1 MYIYNTIYMYKHNF
15 NNKPNYQNYNQNY
28 NKYYEKKENNY
39 EKKENNYEKKENNY
53 ENNHENNKNNE
64 YNDNINISI
73 KETILDYLYNRIEI
87 GDHKYTI
94 IRNVGDIYE
103 LKNDRYYVSGNSCGI
118 NSIIIF
124 MKKNNNYYS
133 YLIDRRSISYNRQT
147 LNKAK
152 VRFTEIKLSV
162 DLKMYDGTIIDG
174 ILIDNDANK
183 ISLKNNINNSGDNN
197 IVEKNENSK
206 MLFMITDVFVLN
218 GKSIINMNYK
228 KKMYLMN
235 DIINKYVEN
244 NNKNNIELFIS
255 QPYELNQMSCLFQDN
270 IQNNTKKY
278 NIKGIAFYP
287 ELSGSK
293 LIYIFDKND
302 EKVKEELLL
311 GVEKIENNFLKLE
324 EEIDSKDL
332 NYIDKKIIYKY
343 DIKDIENIKEIILN
357 LEMKKTLINDVYKLY
372 AIFNNKN
379 KYIKK
384 KIGIAYI
391 PTFILSLKCK
401 NLFLNKENIIMKC
414 LLINNKWIPLEESDI
429 NKIDIINLDKRFKI
443 VKEILENYDDLHDDE
458 S

>member
-1 MYIYNTIYMYKHNF
+1 MDIYNIIYMYKHNY
-15 NNKPNYQNYNQNY
+15 NNKPNYQNQNYNQNY
-28 NKYYEKKENNY
+28 NKHYDKKENN
-39 EKKENNYEKKENNY
+39 E
-53 ENNHENNKNNE
+53 NNE
-64 YNDNINISI
+64 YSNDNINISI
-73 KETILDYLYNRIEI
+73 KESILDYLYNRIEI

-162 DLKMYDGTIIDG
+162 DLKIYDGTIIDG
-174 ILIDNDANK
+174 ILIDNDSNK
-183 ISLKNNINNSGDNN
+183 ISLKNNIINLNTEINAVG
-197 IVEKNENSK
+197 KNDNSK

-255 QPYELNQMSCLFQDN
+255 QPYELNQISSLFQDN
-270 IQNNTKKY
+270 IQKNTKKY

-302 EKVKEELLL
+302 EKIKEELLK
-311 GVEKIENNFLKLE
+311 GVDKIENNSLNLE
-324 EEIDSKDL
+324 EEICDKDT
-332 NYIDKKIIYKY
+332 NIIDKKIIYKY
-343 DIKDIENIKEIILN
+343 EIKDIENIKEIVLN

-372 AIFNNKN
+372 AIFNYKN

-414 LLINNKWIPLEESDI
+414 LLINNKWIPLEESNI
-429 NKIDIINLDKRFKI
+429 NKIDIINLDTRFKI
-443 VKEILENYDDLHDDE
+443 IEEILENYDDINDDE
-458 S
+458 T

>member
-1 MYIYNTIYMYKHNF
+1 MYKHNF
-15 NNKPNYQNYNQNY
+15 NNRPNYQNQNYNQNY
-28 NKYYEKKENNY
+28 NKH
-39 EKKENNYEKKENNY
+39 YEKKENNY
-53 ENNHENNKNNE
+53 ENNND
-64 YNDNINISI
+64 YSNDNINISI
-73 KETILDYLYNRIEI
+73 KESILDYLYNRIEI

-147 LNKAK
+147 LNKSK

-162 DLKMYDGTIIDG
+162 DLKIYDGTIIDG

-183 ISLKNNINNSGDNN
+183 ISLKNNVINLEENG
-197 IVEKNENSK
+197 KNDNSK

-235 DIINKYVEN
+235 DIINKYVED

-255 QPYELNQMSCLFQDN
+255 QPYELNQLSSLFQEN
-270 IQNNTKKY
+270 ILNNTKKY

-302 EKVKEELLL
+302 EKIKEELLT
-311 GVEKIENNFLKLE
+311 GVGKIENNSLKLE
-324 EEIDSKDL
+324 EEISEKES

-343 DIKDIENIKEIILN
+343 EIRDIENIKEIVLN
-357 LEMKKTLINDVYKLY
+357 LEMKKTLMNDVYKLY
-372 AIFNNKN
+372 AIFNYKN

-391 PTFILSLKCK
+391 PTFVLSLKCK

-414 LLINNKWIPLEESDI
+414 LLINNKWIPVEESDI
-429 NKIDIINLDKRFKI
+429 NKIDIINLDTRFKI
-443 VKEILENYDDLHDDE
+443 VEEILENYDDLHDDE

>member
-1 MYIYNTIYMYKHNF
+1 MYKHNY
-15 NNKPNYQNYNQNY
+15 NNNPNYQNHNQNY
-28 NKYYEKKENNY
+28 NKHYEKKENNNEY
-39 EKKENNYEKKENNY
+39 NLNNNNT
-53 ENNHENNKNNE
+53 NNNE
-64 YNDNINISI
+64 YINDNINISI
-73 KETILDYLYNRIEI
+73 KEAILDYLYNRIEI

-94 IRNVGDIYE
+94 IKNVGDIYE

-147 LNKAK
+147 LNKSK

-162 DLKMYDGTIIDG
+162 DLKIYDGTIIDG
-174 ILIDNDANK
+174 ILIDNDSNK
-183 ISLKNNINNSGDNN
+183 ISLKNNGINGGINVNSVNGVN
-197 IVEKNENSK
+197 VNSK

-228 KKMYLMN
+228 KKMYIMN
-235 DIINKYVEN
+235 DIINKYVEVN
-244 NNKNNIELFIS
+244 NNNNIELFIS
-255 QPYELNQMSCLFQDN
+255 QPYELNQLSSLFQEN
-270 IQNNTKKY
+270 IYNNTKKY

-302 EKVKEELLL
+302 EKIKEELIK
-311 GVEKIENNFLKLE
+311 GIENIDNNLLKIE
-324 EEIDSKDL
+324 EEIEDKDI
-332 NYIDKKIIYKY
+332 NNIDKKIIYKY
-343 DIKDIENIKEIILN
+343 EIKDIENIKEIILN
-357 LEMKKTLINDVYKLY
+357 FEMKKTLISDVYKLY
-372 AIFNNKN
+372 AIFNYKN

-391 PTFILSLKCK
+391 PTFVLSLKCK

-414 LLINNKWIPLEESDI
+414 SLTNNKWIPLEESNI
-429 NKIDIINLDKRFKI
+429 NKIDIINLDIRFKI
-443 VKEILENYDDLHDDE
+443 IEEILENYDDLNDDD
-458 S
+458 

>member
-1 MYIYNTIYMYKHNF
+1 MDIYNIIYMYKHNF
-15 NNKPNYQNYNQNY
+15 NNKSNYQNFKHNNQNY
-28 NKYYEKKENNY
+28 NKHYEKKEN
-39 EKKENNYEKKENNY
+39 ENNEN
-53 ENNHENNKNNE
+53 NNE

-73 KETILDYLYNRIEI
+73 KESILDYLYNRIEI

-94 IRNVGDIYE
+94 IKNVGDIYE

-162 DLKMYDGTIIDG
+162 DLKLYDGTIIDG

-183 ISLKNNINNSGDNN
+183 ISLKNNING
-197 IVEKNENSK
+197 NSK

-228 KKMYLMN
+228 KKMYIIN
-235 DIINKYVEN
+235 DIINKSVEVN
-244 NNKNNIELFIS
+244 NNNNIELFIS
-255 QPYELNQMSCLFQDN
+255 QPYELNQISSLFQEN
-270 IQNNTKKY
+270 INNNTKKH

-302 EKVKEELLL
+302 EKIKEELIKGIENIDNNLL
-311 GVEKIENNFLKLE
+311 KIEEN
-324 EEIDSKDL
+324 IDDKEV

-343 DIKDIENIKEIILN
+343 EIKDIENIKDIIFN

-372 AIFNNKN
+372 AIFNYNN

-391 PTFILSLKCK
+391 PTFVLSLKCK

-414 LLINNKWIPLEESDI
+414 SLNNNKWIPLEESNI
-429 NKIDIINLDKRFKI
+429 NKIDIINLDTRFKI
-443 VKEILENYDDLHDDE
+443 IEEILENYDDLNDNNDDPKKE
-458 S
+458 SLVIDED

>member
-1 MYIYNTIYMYKHNF
+1 MYKHNF

-28 NKYYEKKENNY
+28 NKHYEKKENNY
-39 EKKENNYEKKENNY
+39 ESNNDN
-53 ENNHENNKNNE
+53 
-64 YNDNINISI
+64 NDNINISI
-73 KETILDYLYNRIEI
+73 KESILDYLYNRIEI

-94 IRNVGDIYE
+94 IKNIGDIYE

-162 DLKMYDGTIIDG
+162 DLKIYDGTIFDG
-174 ILIDNDANK
+174 ILIDNDTNK
-183 ISLKNNINNSGDNN
+183 ISLKNNAN
-197 IVEKNENSK
+197 IDGKSK
-206 MLFMITDVFVLN
+206 LLFMITDVFILN
-218 GKSIINMNYK
+218 GKSVINMNYK

-235 DIINKYVEN
+235 DMINKYVEVN
-244 NNKNNIELFIS
+244 NNNNIELFIS
-255 QPYELNQMSCLFQDN
+255 QPYELNQISSLFQEN

-287 ELSGSK
+287 ELSSSK

-302 EKVKEELLL
+302 EKIKEELLI
-311 GVEKIENNFLKLE
+311 GIENINNNNSLKLE
-324 EEIDSKDL
+324 ENIEDKEF
-332 NYIDKKIIYKY
+332 NYIEKKIIYKY
-343 DIKDIENIKEIILN
+343 EIIDIEKIKEIILN

-372 AIFNNKN
+372 AIFNYKN

-401 NLFLNKENIIMKC
+401 NLFLNRENIIMKC
-414 LLINNKWIPLEESDI
+414 LLINNKWIPLQESEI
-429 NKIDIINLDKRFKI
+429 NKIDIINLDTRFRI
-443 VKEILENYDDLHDDE
+443 IEEILENYDDLHDDD
-458 S
+458 

>member
-1 MYIYNTIYMYKHNF
+1 MDIYNNIYMYKHNY
-15 NNKPNYQNYNQNY
+15 NNKPNYQNQNYNQNY
-28 NKYYEKKENNY
+28 HKHYDKKENN
-39 EKKENNYEKKENNY
+39 E
-53 ENNHENNKNNE
+53 NNE
-64 YNDNINISI
+64 YINDNINISI
-73 KETILDYLYNRIEI
+73 KESILDYLYNRIEI

-94 IRNVGDIYE
+94 IKNVGDIYE

-162 DLKMYDGTIIDG
+162 DLKIYDGTIIDG
-174 ILIDNDANK
+174 ILIDNDSNK
-183 ISLKNNINNSGDNN
+183 ISLKNNVVNL
-197 IVEKNENSK
+197 VEKNDNSK

-218 GKSIINMNYK
+218 GKSVINMNYK

-235 DIINKYVEN
+235 DIINKYVEDN
-244 NNKNNIELFIS
+244 IKNNIKLFIS
-255 QPYELNQMSCLFQDN
+255 QPYELNQISSLFQEN

-302 EKVKEELLL
+302 EKIKEELLS
-311 GVEKIENNFLKLE
+311 GVDQIENNSIQLE
-324 EEIDSKDL
+324 EEINDKDS
-332 NYIDKKIIYKY
+332 NNIDKKIIYKY
-343 DIKDIENIKEIILN
+343 EIKDIENIKEIVLN
-357 LEMKKTLINDVYKLY
+357 LEMKKTLISDVYKLY
-372 AIFNNKN
+372 AIFNYKN
-379 KYIKK
+379 KYIKRK
-384 KIGIAYI
+384 VGIAYI
-391 PTFILSLKCK
+391 PTFVLSLKCK

-429 NKIDIINLDKRFKI
+429 NKIDIINLDNRFKI
-443 VKEILENYDDLHDDE
+443 IEEILENYDDINDE
-458 S
+458 ES

>member
-1 MYIYNTIYMYKHNF
+1 MDIYNNIYMYKHNY
-15 NNKPNYQNYNQNY
+15 NNKPNYQNHNYNQN
-28 NKYYEKKENNY
+28 NSKH
-39 EKKENNYEKKENNY
+39 Y
-53 ENNHENNKNNE
+53 ENNDST
-64 YNDNINISI
+64 DNINTSI
-73 KETILDYLYNRIEI
+73 KESILDYLYNRIEI

-124 MKKNNNYYS
+124 MKKNNNFYS

-162 DLKMYDGTIIDG
+162 DLKIYDGTIIDG

-183 ISLKNNINNSGDNN
+183 ISLKNNIINLNTEINA
-197 IVEKNENSK
+197 VEKNDNSK

-255 QPYELNQMSCLFQDN
+255 QPYELNQISSLFQYN

-302 EKVKEELLL
+302 EKIKEELLK
-311 GVEKIENNFLKLE
+311 GVDKIENNSLNLE
-324 EEIDSKDL
+324 EEICDKDS
-332 NYIDKKIIYKY
+332 NIIEKKIIYKY
-343 DIKDIENIKEIILN
+343 EIKDIENIKEIVLN

-372 AIFNNKN
+372 AIFNYKN

-384 KIGIAYI
+384 KVGIAYI
-391 PTFILSLKCK
+391 PTFVLSLKCK

-414 LLINNKWIPLEESDI
+414 LLVNNKWIPLEESDI
-429 NKIDIINLDKRFKI
+429 NKIDIINLDTRFKI
-443 VKEILENYDDLHDDE
+443 IEEILENYDDINDDE
-458 S
+458 N

>member
-1 MYIYNTIYMYKHNF
+1 
-15 NNKPNYQNYNQNY
+15 
-28 NKYYEKKENNY
+28 
-39 EKKENNYEKKENNY
+39 
-53 ENNHENNKNNE
+53 
-64 YNDNINISI
+64 
-73 KETILDYLYNRIEI
+73 
-87 GDHKYTI
+87 
-94 IRNVGDIYE
+94 
-103 LKNDRYYVSGNSCGI
+103 
-118 NSIIIF
+118 

-162 DLKMYDGTIIDG
+162 DLKIYDGTIIDG

-183 ISLKNNINNSGDNN
+183 ISLKNNIVNLNMEINAVG
-197 IVEKNENSK
+197 KNENSK

-255 QPYELNQMSCLFQDN
+255 QPYELNQISSLFQEN
-270 IQNNTKKY
+270 IHNNNKKY

-302 EKVKEELLL
+302 EKIKEELLK
-311 GVEKIENNFLKLE
+311 GVENIDNNAFNLE
-324 EEIDSKDL
+324 EETGDKDL
-332 NYIDKKIIYKY
+332 NNIDKKIIYKY
-343 DIKDIENIKEIILN
+343 EIKDIENIKEIIIN
-357 LEMKKTLINDVYKLY
+357 LEMKKTLINDVYRLY
-372 AIFNNKN
+372 AIFNYKN

-414 LLINNKWIPLEESDI
+414 LLFNNKWIPLEESDV
-429 NKIDIINLDKRFKI
+429 NKIDIINLDTRFKI
-443 VKEILENYDDLHDDE
+443 IEEILENYDDLHDDE

>member
-1 MYIYNTIYMYKHNF
+1 MYIYNTIYMYKHNY
-15 NNKPNYQNYNQNY
+15 NNKPNYQNQNYNQNY
-28 NKYYEKKENNY
+28 NKHYEKKENNN
-39 EKKENNYEKKENNY
+39 EN
-53 ENNHENNKNNE
+53 NNE
-64 YNDNINISI
+64 YDNINISI
-73 KETILDYLYNRIEI
+73 KESILDYLYNRIEI

-162 DLKMYDGTIIDG
+162 DLKIYDGTIIDG

-183 ISLKNNINNSGDNN
+183 ISLKNNVINLNENN
-197 IVEKNENSK
+197 DNSK

-228 KKMYLMN
+228 KKMYIMN
-235 DIINKYVEN
+235 DIVSKYVEN

-255 QPYELNQMSCLFQDN
+255 QPYELNQISSLFQEN

-302 EKVKEELLL
+302 EKIKEELLT
-311 GVEKIENNFLKLE
+311 GVDNVDNNLFKLD
-324 EEIDSKDL
+324 EEIGDKDL
-332 NYIDKKIIYKY
+332 NNIDKKIIYKY
-343 DIKDIENIKEIILN
+343 EIKDIENIKEIVLN
-357 LEMKKTLINDVYKLY
+357 LEMKKTLISDVYKLY
-372 AIFNNKN
+372 AIFNYKN

-391 PTFILSLKCK
+391 PTFVLSLKCK

-414 LLINNKWIPLEESDI
+414 LLINNKWIPLEESNI
-429 NKIDIINLDKRFKI
+429 NKIDIINLDTRFNI
-443 VKEILENYDDLHDDE
+443 IEEILENYDDLHDDE

>member
-1 MYIYNTIYMYKHNF
+1 MDIYNIIYMYKHNY

-28 NKYYEKKENNY
+28 NKHYEKKEN
-39 EKKENNYEKKENNY
+39 
-53 ENNHENNKNNE
+53 HENNE
-64 YNDNINISI
+64 SIDNINISI
-73 KETILDYLYNRIEI
+73 KESILDYLYNRIEI

-162 DLKMYDGTIIDG
+162 DLKIYDGTIIDG

-183 ISLKNNINNSGDNN
+183 ISLKNNVLNLNMETNSFG
-197 IVEKNENSK
+197 KNDNSK

-218 GKSIINMNYK
+218 GKSVINMNYK

-255 QPYELNQMSCLFQDN
+255 QPYELNQISSLFQEN

-278 NIKGIAFYP
+278 NLKGIAFYP

-302 EKVKEELLL
+302 EKIKEELLK
-311 GVEKIENNFLKLE
+311 GVENVDNNSLKIED
-324 EEIDSKDL
+324 EIDNKDL
-332 NYIDKKIIYKY
+332 SNIDKKIIYKY
-343 DIKDIENIKEIILN
+343 EIKDIENIKEIVLN

-372 AIFNNKN
+372 AIFNYKN
-379 KYIKK
+379 KYIKR

-391 PTFILSLKCK
+391 PTFVLSLKCK
-401 NLFLNKENIIMKC
+401 NLFLNKENIIMRC
-414 LLINNKWIPLEESDI
+414 LLINNKWIPLEESNI
-429 NKIDIINLDKRFKI
+429 NKIDIINLDTRFKI
-443 VKEILENYDDLHDDE
+443 IEEILDNYDDINDE
-458 S
+458 ES

>member
-1 MYIYNTIYMYKHNF
+1 MYKHNY
-15 NNKPNYQNYNQNY
+15 NNKPNYQNQNYNQNY
-28 NKYYEKKENNY
+28 NKH
-39 EKKENNYEKKENNY
+39 YEKKENNY
-53 ENNHENNKNNE
+53 ENNNE
-64 YNDNINISI
+64 YSNDNINILI
-73 KETILDYLYNRIEI
+73 KESILDYLYNRIEI

-162 DLKMYDGTIIDG
+162 DLKIYDGTIIDG

-183 ISLKNNINNSGDNN
+183 ISLKNNIVNLNMEINAVG
-197 IVEKNENSK
+197 KNENSK

-255 QPYELNQMSCLFQDN
+255 QPYELNQISSLFQEN
-270 IQNNTKKY
+270 IHNNNKKY

-302 EKVKEELLL
+302 EKIKEELLK
-311 GVEKIENNFLKLE
+311 GVENIDNNAFNLE
-324 EEIDSKDL
+324 EETGDKDL
-332 NYIDKKIIYKY
+332 NNIDKKIIYKY
-343 DIKDIENIKEIILN
+343 EIKDIENIKEIIIN

-372 AIFNNKN
+372 AIFNYKN

-414 LLINNKWIPLEESDI
+414 LLFNNKWIPLEESDV
-429 NKIDIINLDKRFKI
+429 NKIDIINLDTRFKI
-443 VKEILENYDDLHDDE
+443 IEEILENYDDLHDDE

>member
-1 MYIYNTIYMYKHNF
+1 MYKHNF
-15 NNKPNYQNYNQNY
+15 NNKPNYQNYN
-28 NKYYEKKENNY
+28 KNY
-39 EKKENNYEKKENNY
+39 EKKDNYDKRDNYDKKDNY
-53 ENNHENNKNNE
+53 ENNNE
-64 YNDNINISI
+64 YSNDNINISI
-73 KETILDYLYNRIEI
+73 KESILDYLYNRIEI

-94 IRNVGDIYE
+94 IKNVGDIYE

-147 LNKAK
+147 LNKSK

-162 DLKMYDGTIIDG
+162 DLKIYDGTIIDG
-174 ILIDNDANK
+174 ILIDNDSNK
-183 ISLKNNINNSGDNN
+183 ISLKNNVVNLGENG
-197 IVEKNENSK
+197 KTENSK

-235 DIINKYVEN
+235 DIINKYVED

-255 QPYELNQMSCLFQDN
+255 QPYELNQISSLFQEN
-270 IQNNTKKY
+270 ILNNTKKY

-302 EKVKEELLL
+302 EKIKEELLK
-311 GVEKIENNFLKLE
+311 GVENVDNNLLKLDE
-324 EEIDSKDL
+324 DLDNKDL
-332 NYIDKKIIYKY
+332 NNIDKKIIFKY
-343 DIKDIENIKEIILN
+343 EIRDIENIKEIVLN

-372 AIFNNKN
+372 AIFNYKN

-391 PTFILSLKCK
+391 PSFVLSLKCK

-414 LLINNKWIPLEESDI
+414 LLTNNKWIPLEESDI
-429 NKIDIINLDKRFKI
+429 NKIDIINLDTRFKI
-443 VKEILENYDDLHDDE
+443 VEEILENYDDPHDDE

>member
-1 MYIYNTIYMYKHNF
+1 MNIHYIIYMYKHNF

-28 NKYYEKKENNY
+28 NK
-39 EKKENNYEKKENNY
+39 NYEKKENNY
-53 ENNHENNKNNE
+53 ENNNDN
-64 YNDNINISI
+64 NDNINISI
-73 KETILDYLYNRIEI
+73 KESILDYLYNRIEI

-94 IRNVGDIYE
+94 IKNIGDIYE

-162 DLKMYDGTIIDG
+162 DLKIYDGTIFDG
-174 ILIDNDANK
+174 ILIDNDTNK
-183 ISLKNNINNSGDNN
+183 ISLKNNVNTDG
-197 IVEKNENSK
+197 KSK
-206 MLFMITDVFVLN
+206 LLFMITDVFILN
-218 GKSIINMNYK
+218 GKSVINMNYK

-235 DIINKYVEN
+235 DIINKHVEVN
-244 NNKNNIELFIS
+244 NNNNNIELFIS
-255 QPYELNQMSCLFQDN
+255 QPYELNQISSLFQEN

-302 EKVKEELLL
+302 EKIKEELLI
-311 GVEKIENNFLKLE
+311 GVENINNNNSLKLE
-324 EEIDSKDL
+324 ENIEDKEF
-332 NYIDKKIIYKY
+332 NYIEKKIIYKY
-343 DIKDIENIKEIILN
+343 EIIDIEKIKEIILN

-372 AIFNNKN
+372 AIFNYKN

-401 NLFLNKENIIMKC
+401 NLFLNRENIIMKC
-414 LLINNKWIPLEESDI
+414 LLINNKWIPLQESEI
-429 NKIDIINLDKRFKI
+429 NKIDIINLDTRFRI
-443 VKEILENYDDLHDDE
+443 IEEILENYDDLHDED
-458 S
+458 

>member
-1 MYIYNTIYMYKHNF
+1 MDIYSIIYMYKHNY
-15 NNKPNYQNYNQNY
+15 NNKPNYQNQNYNQNY
-28 NKYYEKKENNY
+28 NKH
-39 EKKENNYEKKENNY
+39 YEKKENNY
-53 ENNHENNKNNE
+53 ENNNE
-64 YNDNINISI
+64 YSNDNINILI
-73 KETILDYLYNRIEI
+73 KESILDYLYNRIEI

-162 DLKMYDGTIIDG
+162 DLKIYDGTIIDG

-183 ISLKNNINNSGDNN
+183 ISLKNNIVNLNMEINAVG
-197 IVEKNENSK
+197 KNENSK

-255 QPYELNQMSCLFQDN
+255 QPYELNQISSLFQEN
-270 IQNNTKKY
+270 IHNNNKKY

-302 EKVKEELLL
+302 EKIKEELLK
-311 GVEKIENNFLKLE
+311 GVENIDNNAFNLE
-324 EEIDSKDL
+324 EETGDKDL
-332 NYIDKKIIYKY
+332 NNIDKKIIYKY
-343 DIKDIENIKEIILN
+343 EIKDIENIKEIIIN

-372 AIFNNKN
+372 AIFNYKN

-414 LLINNKWIPLEESDI
+414 LLFNNKWIPLEESDV
-429 NKIDIINLDKRFKI
+429 NKIDIINLDTRFKI
-443 VKEILENYDDLHDDE
+443 IEEILENYDDLHDDE

>member
-1 MYIYNTIYMYKHNF
+1 MDIYNNIYMYKHNF
-15 NNKPNYQNYNQNY
+15 NNKPNYQNQNYNQNY
-28 NKYYEKKENNY
+28 NKH
-39 EKKENNYEKKENNY
+39 YEKKENNY
-53 ENNHENNKNNE
+53 ENNND
-64 YNDNINISI
+64 YSNDNINISI
-73 KETILDYLYNRIEI
+73 KESILDYLYNRIEI

-94 IRNVGDIYE
+94 IKNVGDIYE

-133 YLIDRRSISYNRQT
+133 YLIDRRSISYNRQS
-147 LNKAK
+147 LNKTK
-152 VRFTEIKLSV
+152 VRFTEIKLAV
-162 DLKMYDGTIIDG
+162 DLKIYDGTIIDG

-183 ISLKNNINNSGDNN
+183 ISLKNNN
-197 IVEKNENSK
+197 ITNDNSK
-206 MLFMITDVFVLN
+206 MLFMVTDVFVLN

-235 DIINKYVEN
+235 DIINKSVEDN
-244 NNKNNIELFIS
+244 TKNNIELFIS
-255 QPYELNQMSCLFQDN
+255 QPYELNQISSLFQEN
-270 IQNNTKKY
+270 IYNNTKKY

-302 EKVKEELLL
+302 EKIKEELFKGIDNIDNNLL
-311 GVEKIENNFLKLE
+311 KIEKDIEEKEINN
-324 EEIDSKDL
+324 
-332 NYIDKKIIYKY
+332 IDKKIIYKY
-343 DIKDIENIKEIILN
+343 EIKDIENINEIILN

-372 AIFNNKN
+372 AIFNYKN

-391 PTFILSLKCK
+391 PTFIMSLKCK

-414 LLINNKWIPLEESDI
+414 LLINNKWVPLEESDI
-429 NKIDIINLDKRFKI
+429 NKIDIINLDTRFKVI
-443 VKEILENYDDLHDDE
+443 EEILENYDDLHDDE

>member
-1 MYIYNTIYMYKHNF
+1 MDIYNNIYMFKHNY
-15 NNKPNYQNYNQNY
+15 NNKFNYQNQNYNQNY
-28 NKYYEKKENNY
+28 NKH
-39 EKKENNYEKKENNY
+39 YEKKENNY
-53 ENNHENNKNNE
+53 ENNNE
-64 YNDNINISI
+64 YSNDNINISI
-73 KETILDYLYNRIEI
+73 KESILDYLYNRIEI

-94 IRNVGDIYE
+94 IKNVGDIYE

-162 DLKMYDGTIIDG
+162 DLKIYDGTIIDG

-183 ISLKNNINNSGDNN
+183 ISLKNNISNLNMDINTVGNND
-197 IVEKNENSK
+197 NSK

-218 GKSIINMNYK
+218 GKSVININYK

-235 DIINKYVEN
+235 DIINKYIEDN
-244 NNKNNIELFIS
+244 IKNNIKLFIS
-255 QPYELNQMSCLFQDN
+255 QPYELNQISSLFQEN

-278 NIKGIAFYP
+278 NLKGIAFYP

-302 EKVKEELLL
+302 EKIKEDLLK
-311 GVEKIENNFLKLE
+311 GVENIENNSLNLDE
-324 EEIDSKDL
+324 EVIDKDS
-332 NYIDKKIIYKY
+332 NIIDKKIIYKY
-343 DIKDIENIKEIILN
+343 EIKDIENIKEIVLN

-372 AIFNNKN
+372 AIFNYKN

-391 PTFILSLKCK
+391 PTFVLSLKCK

-414 LLINNKWIPLEESDI
+414 LLINNKWIPIDESEI
-429 NKIDIINLDKRFKI
+429 NKIDIINLDTRFKI
-443 VKEILENYDDLHDDE
+443 IEEILENYDDINDDD

>member
-1 MYIYNTIYMYKHNF
+1 MYKHNF
-15 NNKPNYQNYNQNY
+15 NNKPNYQNYNSNY
-28 NKYYEKKENNY
+28 NKH
-39 EKKENNYEKKENNY
+39 YEKKENNY
-53 ENNHENNKNNE
+53 ENNND
-64 YNDNINISI
+64 NDNINISI
-73 KETILDYLYNRIEI
+73 KESILDYLYNRIEI

-103 LKNDRYYVSGNSCGI
+103 LKNDRYYVAGNSCGI

-162 DLKMYDGTIIDG
+162 DLKIYDGTIIDG

-183 ISLKNNINNSGDNN
+183 IALKNNNFGDNN
-197 IVEKNENSK
+197 ITEKNENSK
-206 MLFMITDVFVLN
+206 MLFMITDIFVLN

-235 DIINKYVEN
+235 DIINKYVEDN
-244 NNKNNIELFIS
+244 TKNNIELFIS
-255 QPYELNQMSCLFQDN
+255 QPYELNQISNLFQEN

-302 EKVKEELLL
+302 EKIKEELLKGIENIDNNIL
-311 GVEKIENNFLKLE
+311 KLDEKI
-324 EEIDSKDL
+324 DDKDL
-332 NYIDKKIIYKY
+332 INNDKKIIYKY
-343 DIKDIENIKEIILN
+343 ELKDIENIKEIILN

-372 AIFNNKN
+372 AIFNYKN
-379 KYIKK
+379 KFIKK

-391 PTFILSLKCK
+391 PTFVMSLKCK

-429 NKIDIINLDKRFKI
+429 NKIDIINLDTRFKVI
-443 VKEILENYDDLHDDE
+443 EEILENYDDLHDDD

>member
-1 MYIYNTIYMYKHNF
+1 MDIYNIIYMYKHNF
-15 NNKPNYQNYNQNY
+15 NNKPNYQNHSQQY
-28 NKYYEKKENNY
+28 NKHYEKKENNFI
-39 EKKENNYEKKENNY
+39 NND
-53 ENNHENNKNNE
+53 NNE
-64 YNDNINISI
+64 YYNDNINISI
-73 KETILDYLYNRIEI
+73 KESILDYLYNRIEI

-94 IRNVGDIYE
+94 IKNVGDIYE

-162 DLKMYDGTIIDG
+162 DLKIYDGTIIDG
-174 ILIDNDANK
+174 ILIDNDVNK
-183 ISLKNNINNSGDNN
+183 ISLKNNVVNVNTNGDG
-197 IVEKNENSK
+197 KTK

-228 KKMYLMN
+228 KKMYIIN
-235 DIINKYVEN
+235 DIINKYVEVN
-244 NNKNNIELFIS
+244 NNNNIELFIS
-255 QPYELNQMSCLFQDN
+255 QPYELNQISSLFQDN
-270 IQNNTKKY
+270 ILNNTKKY

-302 EKVKEELLL
+302 EKIKEELVK
-311 GVEKIENNFLKLE
+311 GIENIDNNLLKLE
-324 EEIDSKDL
+324 EDIEDKDC
-332 NYIDKKIIYKY
+332 NNIDKKIIYKY
-343 DIKDIENIKEIILN
+343 EIKDIENIKEIILN
-357 LEMKKTLINDVYKLY
+357 LEMKKTLMNDVYKLF
-372 AIFNNKN
+372 AIFNYKN
-379 KYIKK
+379 KYIKR

-429 NKIDIINLDKRFKI
+429 NKIDIINLDTRFKI
-443 VKEILENYDDLHDDE
+443 IEEILENYDDLHDDE

>member
-1 MYIYNTIYMYKHNF
+1 MDIYNNIYMYKHNY
-15 NNKPNYQNYNQNY
+15 NNKPNYQNHNYNQN
-28 NKYYEKKENNY
+28 NSKH
-39 EKKENNYEKKENNY
+39 Y
-53 ENNHENNKNNE
+53 ENNDNT
-64 YNDNINISI
+64 DNINTSI
-73 KETILDYLYNRIEI
+73 KESILDYLYNRIEI

-124 MKKNNNYYS
+124 MKKNNNFYS

-162 DLKMYDGTIIDG
+162 DLKIYDGTIIDG

-183 ISLKNNINNSGDNN
+183 ISLKNNIINLNAEINA
-197 IVEKNENSK
+197 VEKNDNSK

-255 QPYELNQMSCLFQDN
+255 QPYELNQISSLFQEN

-302 EKVKEELLL
+302 EKIKEELLK
-311 GVEKIENNFLKLE
+311 GVDKIENNSLNLE
-324 EEIDSKDL
+324 EEICDKDS
-332 NYIDKKIIYKY
+332 NIIEKKIIYKY
-343 DIKDIENIKEIILN
+343 EIKDIENIKEIILN

-372 AIFNNKN
+372 AIFNYKN
-379 KYIKK
+379 KYIKRK
-384 KIGIAYI
+384 VGIAYI
-391 PTFILSLKCK
+391 PTFVLSLKCK

-414 LLINNKWIPLEESDI
+414 LLVNNKWIPLEESDI
-429 NKIDIINLDKRFKI
+429 NKIDIINLDTRFKI
-443 VKEILENYDDLHDDE
+443 IEEILENYDDINDDE
-458 S
+458 N

>member
-1 MYIYNTIYMYKHNF
+1 MDIYNNIYMYKHNF
-15 NNKPNYQNYNQNY
+15 NNRPNYQNQNYNQNY
-28 NKYYEKKENNY
+28 NKHYEKKENNY
-39 EKKENNYEKKENNY
+39 INNENNNDYS
-53 ENNHENNKNNE
+53 
-64 YNDNINISI
+64 NDNINISI
-73 KETILDYLYNRIEI
+73 KEAILDYLYNRIEI

-152 VRFTEIKLSV
+152 VRFTEIKLAV
-162 DLKMYDGTIIDG
+162 DLKIYDGTIIDG

-183 ISLKNNINNSGDNN
+183 ISLKNNVINLEDNG
-197 IVEKNENSK
+197 KNENSK

-228 KKMYLMN
+228 KKMYIIN
-235 DIINKYVEN
+235 DIINKYVEVN
-244 NNKNNIELFIS
+244 TNNNIELFIS
-255 QPYELNQMSCLFQDN
+255 QPYELNQITNLFQEN
-270 IQNNTKKY
+270 IYNYTKKY

-302 EKVKEELLL
+302 EKIKEELVK
-311 GVEKIENNFLKLE
+311 GVENINNNLLILEEDIEN
-324 EEIDSKDL
+324 KDTSNL
-332 NYIDKKIIYKY
+332 DKKIIYKY
-343 DIKDIENIKEIILN
+343 EIKDIEKIKEIVLN
-357 LEMKKTLINDVYKLY
+357 LEMKKTLMNDVYKLY
-372 AIFNNKN
+372 AIFNYKN

-391 PTFILSLKCK
+391 PTFVLSLKCK

-414 LLINNKWIPLEESDI
+414 LLINNKWIPVEESDI
-429 NKIDIINLDKRFKI
+429 NKIDIINLDTRFKI
-443 VKEILENYDDLHDDE
+443 VEEILENYDDLHDDE
-458 S
+458 F

>member
-1 MYIYNTIYMYKHNF
+1 MNIHNIIYMYKHNF
-15 NNKPNYQNYNQNY
+15 NNKPNYKNCNKNY
-28 NKYYEKKENNY
+28 NKNY
-39 EKKENNYEKKENNY
+39 EKKENVY
-53 ENNHENNKNNE
+53 ENN
-64 YNDNINISI
+64 NDNINISI
-73 KETILDYLYNRIEI
+73 KESILDYLYNRIEI

-94 IRNVGDIYE
+94 IKNIGDIYE

-162 DLKMYDGTIIDG
+162 DLKIYDGTILDG
-174 ILIDNDANK
+174 ILIDNDLNK
-183 ISLKNNINNSGDNN
+183 ISLKNNINVAD
-197 IVEKNENSK
+197 KSK
-206 MLFMITDVFVLN
+206 LLFMITDVFILN
-218 GKSIINMNYK
+218 GKSVINMNYK

-235 DIINKYVEN
+235 DIINKYIEVN
-244 NNKNNIELFIS
+244 NNNNIELFVS
-255 QPYELNQMSCLFQDN
+255 QPYELNQISSLFKDN
-270 IQNNTKKY
+270 IQNNLKKY

-302 EKVKEELLL
+302 EKIKEDLLI
-311 GVEKIENNFLKLE
+311 GVENNNNNSLKLE
-324 EEIDSKDL
+324 EEIEDKEF
-332 NYIDKKIIYKY
+332 NYIEKKIIYKY
-343 DIKDIENIKEIILN
+343 EIIDIEKIKDIILN

-372 AIFNNKN
+372 AIFNYKN
-379 KYIKK
+379 KYMKK

-401 NLFLNKENIIMKC
+401 NLFLNRENIIMKC
-414 LLINNKWIPLEESDI
+414 SLINNKWIPLEESEI
-429 NKIDIINLDKRFKI
+429 NKIDIINLDTRFRI
-443 VKEILENYDDLHDDE
+443 VEEILENYDDLHDDD
-458 S
+458 

>member
-1 MYIYNTIYMYKHNF
+1 MDIYTNIYMYKHNF
-15 NNKPNYQNYNQNY
+15 NNKPNYKNQNYNQNY
-28 NKYYEKKENNY
+28 NKH
-39 EKKENNYEKKENNY
+39 YEKKENNY
-53 ENNHENNKNNE
+53 ENNNDYNNDYN
-64 YNDNINISI
+64 NDNINISI
-73 KETILDYLYNRIEI
+73 KESILDYLYNRIEI

-94 IRNVGDIYE
+94 IKNVGDIYE

-133 YLIDRRSISYNRQT
+133 YLIDRRSISYNRQS

-162 DLKMYDGTIIDG
+162 DLKIYDGTIIDG

-183 ISLKNNINNSGDNN
+183 ISLKNNN
-197 IVEKNENSK
+197 ITNDNSK
-206 MLFMITDVFVLN
+206 MLFMVTDVFVLN

-235 DIINKYVEN
+235 DIINKSVEDN
-244 NNKNNIELFIS
+244 TKNNIELFIS
-255 QPYELNQMSCLFQDN
+255 QPYELNQISSLFQEN
-270 IQNNTKKY
+270 IYNNTKKY

-302 EKVKEELLL
+302 EKIKEELFKGIDNIDNNLL
-311 GVEKIENNFLKLE
+311 KIEKDIEEKEINN
-324 EEIDSKDL
+324 
-332 NYIDKKIIYKY
+332 IDKKIIYKY
-343 DIKDIENIKEIILN
+343 EIKDIENINEIILN

-372 AIFNNKN
+372 AIFNYKN

-391 PTFILSLKCK
+391 PTFIMSLKCK

-414 LLINNKWIPLEESDI
+414 LLINNKWIPIEESDI
-429 NKIDIINLDKRFKI
+429 KKIDIINLDTRFKVI
-443 VKEILENYDDLHDDE
+443 EEILENYDDLHDDE

>member
-1 MYIYNTIYMYKHNF
+1 MYKHNY

-28 NKYYEKKENNY
+28 NKHYEKKEN
-39 EKKENNYEKKENNY
+39 
-53 ENNHENNKNNE
+53 HENNE
-64 YNDNINISI
+64 SIDNINISI
-73 KETILDYLYNRIEI
+73 KESILDYLYNRIEI

-162 DLKMYDGTIIDG
+162 DLKIYDGTIIDG

-183 ISLKNNINNSGDNN
+183 ISLKNNVLNLNMETNSFG
-197 IVEKNENSK
+197 KNDNSK

-218 GKSIINMNYK
+218 GKSVINMNYK

-255 QPYELNQMSCLFQDN
+255 QPYELNQISSLFQEN

-278 NIKGIAFYP
+278 NLKGIAFYP

-302 EKVKEELLL
+302 EKIKEELLK
-311 GVEKIENNFLKLE
+311 GVENVDNNSLKIED
-324 EEIDSKDL
+324 EIDNKDL
-332 NYIDKKIIYKY
+332 SNIDKKIIYKY
-343 DIKDIENIKEIILN
+343 EIKDIENIKEIVLN

-372 AIFNNKN
+372 AIFNYKN
-379 KYIKK
+379 KYIKR

-391 PTFILSLKCK
+391 PTFVLSLKCK
-401 NLFLNKENIIMKC
+401 NLFLNKENIITRC
-414 LLINNKWIPLEESDI
+414 LLINNKWIPLEESNI
-429 NKIDIINLDKRFKI
+429 NKIDIINLDTRFKI
-443 VKEILENYDDLHDDE
+443 IEEILDNYDDINDE
-458 S
+458 ESYLKLFKF

>member
-1 MYIYNTIYMYKHNF
+1 MYKHNY
-15 NNKPNYQNYNQNY
+15 NNKPNYQNHNYNQN
-28 NKYYEKKENNY
+28 NSKH
-39 EKKENNYEKKENNY
+39 Y
-53 ENNHENNKNNE
+53 ENNDST
-64 YNDNINISI
+64 DNINTSI
-73 KETILDYLYNRIEI
+73 KESILDYLYNRIEI

-124 MKKNNNYYS
+124 MKKNNNFYS

-162 DLKMYDGTIIDG
+162 DLKIYDGTIIDG

-183 ISLKNNINNSGDNN
+183 ISLKNNIINLNTEINA
-197 IVEKNENSK
+197 VEKNDNSK

-255 QPYELNQMSCLFQDN
+255 QPYELNQISSLFQYN

-302 EKVKEELLL
+302 EKIKEELLK
-311 GVEKIENNFLKLE
+311 GVDKIENNSLNLE
-324 EEIDSKDL
+324 EEICDKDS
-332 NYIDKKIIYKY
+332 NIIEKKIIYKY
-343 DIKDIENIKEIILN
+343 EIKDIENIKEIVLN

-372 AIFNNKN
+372 AIFNYKN

-384 KIGIAYI
+384 KVGIAYI
-391 PTFILSLKCK
+391 PTFVLSLKCK

-414 LLINNKWIPLEESDI
+414 LLVNNKWIPLEESDI
-429 NKIDIINLDKRFKI
+429 NKIDIINLDTRFKI
-443 VKEILENYDDLHDDE
+443 IEEILENYDDINDDE
-458 S
+458 N

>member
-1 MYIYNTIYMYKHNF
+1 MDIYNNIYMYKHNY
-15 NNKPNYQNYNQNY
+15 NNKPNYQNQNYNQNY
-28 NKYYEKKENNY
+28 HKHYDKKENN
-39 EKKENNYEKKENNY
+39 E
-53 ENNHENNKNNE
+53 NNE
-64 YNDNINISI
+64 YINDNINISI
-73 KETILDYLYNRIEI
+73 KESILDYLYNRIEI

-94 IRNVGDIYE
+94 IKNVGDIYE

-162 DLKMYDGTIIDG
+162 DLKIYDGTIIDG
-174 ILIDNDANK
+174 ILIDNDSNK
-183 ISLKNNINNSGDNN
+183 ISLKNNVVNL
-197 IVEKNENSK
+197 VEKNDNSK

-218 GKSIINMNYK
+218 GKSVINMNYK

-235 DIINKYVEN
+235 DIINKYVEDN
-244 NNKNNIELFIS
+244 IKNNIKLFIS
-255 QPYELNQMSCLFQDN
+255 QPYELNQISSLFQEN
-270 IQNNTKKY
+270 IQNNTRKY

-302 EKVKEELLL
+302 EKIKEELLS
-311 GVEKIENNFLKLE
+311 GVDQIENNSIQLE
-324 EEIDSKDL
+324 EEINDKDS
-332 NYIDKKIIYKY
+332 NNIDKKIIYKY
-343 DIKDIENIKEIILN
+343 EIKDIENIKEIVLN
-357 LEMKKTLINDVYKLY
+357 LEMKKTLISDVYKLY
-372 AIFNNKN
+372 AIFNYKN
-379 KYIKK
+379 KYIKRK
-384 KIGIAYI
+384 VGIAYI
-391 PTFILSLKCK
+391 PTFVLSLKCK

-429 NKIDIINLDKRFKI
+429 NKIDIINLDNRFKI
-443 VKEILENYDDLHDDE
+443 IEEILENYDDINDE
-458 S
+458 ES